1 MIQEVDNYID
11 VGCGRCSL
19 VGTPQC
25 KVKTWTEELVLL
37 REILNETEL
46 NEELKWSMPCYTI
59 NGKNVLILSAFKEFC
74 SLNFFKGVLMK
85 DKHSM
90 LEKAGENSHAAR
102 LMKFTSPEQVT
113 QNRAIIKAYILEA
126 IEIEKKGLSAD
137 SVPKK
142 ELELPEELL
151 EKFEESPEFKEAFYK
166 LTPGRQ
172 KGYILYFSGAKQSA
186 TRISRIE
193 KYVDAIMNGKGFHDR

>member
-1 MIQEVDNYID
+1 MIKEVDNYLD

-25 KVKTWTEELVLL
+25 KVKTWIEELILL

-46 NEELKWSMPCYTI
+46 TEELKWSMPCYTV
-59 NGKNVLILSAFKEFC
+59 NGKNVLILAAFKDFC

-85 DKHSM
+85 DPHSM

-113 QNRAIIKAYILEA
+113 ENRDIIKAYLLEA

-142 ELELPEELL
+142 ELELPAELI
-151 EKFEESPEFKEAFYK
+151 EKFAESPEFEEAFYK

-172 KGYILYFSGAKQSA
+172 KGYLLYFTGAKQSA
-186 TRISRIE
+186 TRASRIE
-193 KYVDAIMNGKGFHDR
+193 KYVGAIMNGKGFHDR